1 MALKRNNGTNDIEQG
16 KFFRDNGT
24 NDVQIGKMFRSD
36 GTVDSQIY
44 TSEEILYNRG
54 DLCTDITGGWST
66 SKYSADG
73 WHTSNIT
80 LSKAAESLNATL
92 SKDDDNMCGSF
103 FTTNKVD
110 LTGYSKLCAEVTVT
124 ASSTSRKPFYFGAYS
139 AKPTSSSRGESVKR
153 ISSSTVTNGILE
165 IDINEIEGPHYVVLQ
180 TFKLS
185 GWGSTAQSSK
195 TYKVWL
201 E

>member
-1 MALKRNNGTNDIEQG
+1 MAIYDNDGTIDYELGKVYDND
-16 KFFRDNGT
+16 GT
-24 NDVQIGKMFRSD
+24 ADYQIGKVYDND
-36 GTVDSQIY
+36 GTADSLIY
-44 TSEEILYNRG
+44 TAEKVLYNRG

-80 LSKAAESLNATL
+80 MSKAAESLNTTL